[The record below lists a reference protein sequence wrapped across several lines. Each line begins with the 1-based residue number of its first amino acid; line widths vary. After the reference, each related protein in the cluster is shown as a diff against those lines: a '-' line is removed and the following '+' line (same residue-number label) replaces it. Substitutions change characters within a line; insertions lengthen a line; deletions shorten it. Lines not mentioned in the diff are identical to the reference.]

1 MNDIA
6 RFKLFCQL
14 RRQIRGSD
22 DHLIVGIDI
31 AKDKHHAFF
40 GTARGRSLW
49 RRLIFTNDRIGFR
62 RLVEQVDTLKAQH
75 RPGQGGL
82 RPGAYRQLPQAADP
96 LANRQ
101 MLPGCPGCRQGR

>member
-6 RFKLFCQL
+6 RFKLFCL
-14 RRQIRGSD
+14 RRRQIRGSD
-22 DHLIVGIDI
+22 DHLIVGMKC
-31 AKDKHHAFF
+31 KDKHHAFF
-40 GTARGRSLW
+40 GTAEGAAASIL
-49 RRLIFTNDRIGFR
+49 TNDSIGFR
-62 RLVEQVDTLKAQH
+62 RLVEQVDMFKGSA

-101 MLPGCPGCRQGR
+101 TPTSSWVSGQGR